1 MVPADSGPPGTID
14 ASDGRTGL
22 IRADTIIPVT
32 VLVLIGAVHR
42 RIAQKGSFLLVL
54 TNLPVTILH
63 EAAHYSAALLLGGS
77 PTGFSLW
84 PQRVRGGWRLGSVNA
99 RVTVISAAPTA
110 LAPLI
115 WLCTAGMLLVKR
127 TTLAGGSLPVL
138 CGIYLAT
145 YICSAA
151 GIPSW
156 QDIKV
161 AVTHPVSFLL
171 WSAILVAADF
181 VIG

>member
-1 MVPADSGPPGTID
+1 MQADI
-14 ASDGRTGL
+14 L
-22 IRADTIIPVT
+22 IPVA
-32 VLVLIGAVHR
+32 VLVLIGTVHR
-42 RIAQKGSFLLVL
+42 RIAQTGTFFLLL
-54 TNLPVTILH
+54 TNLPITILH
-63 EAAHYSAALLLGGS
+63 EAAHYTTALLLGGK
-77 PTGFSLW
+77 PTGFRLW
-84 PQRVRGGWRLGSVNA
+84 PQRVKGGWRLGSVNA

-115 WLCTAGMLLVKR
+115 WLCAAGMLLIKR
-127 TTLAGGSLPVL
+127 AALAGGSLPTL
-138 CGIYLAT
+138 CGIYLAA

-161 AVTHPVSFLL
+161 AVRHPVSFLL